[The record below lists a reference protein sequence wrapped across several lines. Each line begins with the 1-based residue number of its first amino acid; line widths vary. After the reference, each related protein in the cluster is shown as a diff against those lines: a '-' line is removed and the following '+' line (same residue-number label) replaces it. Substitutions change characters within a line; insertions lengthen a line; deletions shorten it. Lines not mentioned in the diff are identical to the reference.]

1 MEWFEYDRINL
12 FQNKDK
18 DLIIKSLNN
27 YVEQLKFHF
36 NLTDDEIELLIRI
49 ILQKKENKK
58 WWKFW

>member
-1 MEWFEYDRINL
+1 MIESIF
-12 FQNKDK
+12 FKNKDK